1 MLLKRKKIKMSRSD
15 QITGKKPKKKT
26 KVKTKRT
33 ASLRM
38 DIRGVPEIISQFEE
52 LEKKIRYTPTIYH
65 DDGTISPGRPIP
77 PDYDDDD

>member
-1 MLLKRKKIKMSRSD
+1 MSRSD
-15 QITGKKPKKKT
+15 QITCKKPKKKT

-52 LEKKIRYTPTIYH
+52 LEKKIRYTPTI
-65 DDGTISPGRPIP
+65 
-77 PDYDDDD
+77 